1 MYALC
6 REKLSILE
14 VIQRGILFDI
24 TIFMVTKIFFL
35 TLDII
40 IYVGTTYIMVFFI
53 CSGSRDDCQSIRLFK
68 TTNTQTSLSDSKIL
82 F

>member
-24 TIFMVTKIFFL
+24 TIFMVTKLFSL
-35 TLDII
+35 TFDII
-40 IYVGTTYIMVFFI
+40 IYLGTTYIMVFFN
-53 CSGSRDDCQSIRLFK
+53 SRDDCKSIRLFK

>member
-24 TIFMVTKIFFL
+24 TIFMVTKLFSL
-35 TLDII
+35 TFDII
-40 IYVGTTYIMVFFI
+40 IYLGTTYIMVFFN
-53 CSGSRDDCQSIRLFK
+53 SRDDCKSIRLFK
-68 TTNTQTSLSDSKIL
+68 TTNTQTSLCDSKIL

>member
-40 IYVGTTYIMVFFI
+40 IYLGTTYIMVFFN
-53 CSGSRDDCQSIRLFK
+53 SRDDCKSIRLFK
-68 TTNTQTSLSDSKIL
+68 TTNTQTSFCDSKIL

>member
-24 TIFMVTKIFFL
+24 TIFMATKIFFL

-40 IYVGTTYIMVFFI
+40 I
-53 CSGSRDDCQSIRLFK
+53 
-68 TTNTQTSLSDSKIL
+68 
-82 F
+82 

>member
-40 IYVGTTYIMVFFI
+40 IYVGTTYI
-53 CSGSRDDCQSIRLFK
+53 
-68 TTNTQTSLSDSKIL
+68 KI
-82 F
+82 FSSVAAAGMTVNG